1 MTVGEL
7 ESLLRNICD
16 DGYGDWIVYM
26 CDDDDEDYS
35 INHIYIDS
43 DGDICMES
51 TDAEDE
57 THDFSCGEILNRLR
71 KYSDDTYVYFIEVY
85 EDESSNS
92 YDIDDEWYIGTD
104 YGGDDILNIDCFHM
118 EEW

>member
-16 DGYGDWIVYM
+16 DGYGDWVVYM
-26 CDDDDEDYS
+26 CDDEDEDYT

-43 DGDICMES
+43 DGDICLES
-51 TDAEDE
+51 TDAEDD
-57 THDFSCGEILNRLR
+57 TYDFTCDDMLNRLR
-71 KYSDDTYVYFIEVY
+71 KYSDDTYVYFLEEY

-92 YDIDDEWYIGTD
+92 YDIDDGWYIGTD
-104 YGGDDILNIDCFHM
+104 YEGDEILNIDCFPM
-118 EEW
+118 DD